1 MPVTHKFALTVIVII
16 FSMAVGVII
25 RHLNLLHE
33 KHAKPIMTGVTVV
46 GYPLVALLAVWVMKI
61 NLCDAWLPILGFLQ
75 ALLLGCVGLVVGK
88 RIFRDRQECGLLGL
102 SCTIGNHGITMVGFV
117 VYLLAGAQGLGVN
130 TIYAVYTFLCL
141 VMVMYP
147 IAMHFSPDAK
157 FQPLGKLLAK
167 SLTDIRSI
175 GLLACFAGIV
185 LSLTR
190 VPQPAFVENLKLLDI
205 VMYGVIIFANFAVG
219 LRLHIPHIF
228 EMRRLLLS
236 VFVIRHAAGLA
247 LGLGLVALV
256 SLTPFPLTGISRTVV
271 ILQSSAP
278 VGVMTVAV
286 ANMFHIHPQKA
297 SMLFVASS
305 LLYLAIGLPLA
316 VLIYG

>member
-1 MPVTHKFALTVIVII
+1 MPVAHKFALTVVVII
-16 FSMAVGVII
+16 VSMITGVIV
-25 RHLNLLHE
+25 RNLNLLHE

-61 NLCDAWLPILGFLQ
+61 TLCDAWLPIIGFAQ
-75 ALLLGCVGLVVGK
+75 ALLLGGLGLLVGK
-88 RIFRDRQECGLLGL
+88 RIFKDRQECGLLGL
-102 SCTIGNHGITMVGFV
+102 LCTVGNHGITMVGFV
-117 VYLLAGAQGLGVN
+117 VYLLAGTQGLGVN
-130 TIYAVYTFLCL
+130 TIYAVYTYLTL
-141 VMVMYP
+141 VVVMYP

-157 FQPLGKLLAK
+157 RQSLGRLLIK

-175 GLLACFAGIV
+175 GLLACIIGIA
-185 LSLTR
+185 LSVAR
-190 VPQPAFVENLKLLDI
+190 VPQPAFVKELKLLDVVI
-205 VMYGVIIFANFAVG
+205 YGVIISANFAIG
-219 LRLHIPHIF
+219 LRLHIPHIL
-228 EMRRLLLS
+228 EIKRLVLS
-236 VFVIRHAAGLA
+236 ALIIRHGVGLA
-247 LGLGLVALV
+247 LGLVFVGLV

-297 SMLFVASS
+297 SMVFVISS
-305 LLYLAIGLPLA
+305 LLYLAIGLPLT